1 LVDGRD
7 VGPDKYKNRLWAF
20 AKARGTAAMERE
32 VLSDEEIDGLC
43 NSLDRIY
50 DRDSK
55 GVHGNVSKHEADML
69 VVRTY
74 ILLAQLAALHQ

>member
-1 LVDGRD
+1 
-7 VGPDKYKNRLWAF
+7 
-20 AKARGTAAMERE
+20 MERE
-32 VLSDEEIDGLC
+32 ALADEEIDGLC

-50 DRDSK
+50 DGDSK
-55 GVHGNVSKHEADML
+55 GVHDKVSKHEADML